1 MPQTNATHSR
11 LLLPVLLTGIFMGIL
26 DVFIVNVA
34 APSIRTDLGA
44 TDSDVQW
51 FVGAY
56 VLVFAVTLITGG
68 RVGDVAGR
76 RRTFKA
82 GLALFSAASAACAL
96 APSPAVLIASRAVQG
111 FGAALLWPQVLSV
124 IQVEFAPDQRPSK
137 LAALGGVQGLAA
149 TVAQIVGG
157 ALIGLDLFGLGW
169 RWVFLVNIPFGV
181 AALLL
186 ADQSIPESRSPS
198 ARRLDLPGVALAT
211 ALLLLVVT
219 PLVEGR
225 ELGWPVWLLG
235 AAVLAAPLAIAF
247 VALERRIAARG
258 GSPLVEF
265 RLFAERAYRLGSAAM
280 FIVYFIVANF
290 LLIAIYL
297 QDGAGLS
304 AIESGLLFTPLA
316 VAYSSA
322 SLLGPRLLARTN
334 GRLPLF
340 GALFAAAGL
349 TASSLVVDGSGGEL
363 HILPLAFAFIVFGT
377 GMGLFIPT
385 SINLV
390 LRQVPTDDAGAA
402 SGMLSTIQQVGNTVG
417 IATVGTVFFAALGT
431 GTPVD
436 YDHAFAIATGLQV
449 LAALCGAALIWRLL
463 SAAPARTDSPPSPG
477 RSTSV
482 RRDGS
487 RIRRA
492 PERVPMPAPSRSR

>member
-1 MPQTNATHSR
+1 MESDTRHSR

-26 DVFIVNVA
+26 DVFIVNVG
-34 APSIRTDLGA
+34 APSIRADLGA
-44 TDSDVQW
+44 SDSDVQW

-82 GLALFSAASAACAL
+82 GLALFTVASAACAA
-96 APSPAVLIASRAVQG
+96 APTPATLIGARAVQG

-149 TVAQIVGG
+149 VVAQIVGG
-157 ALIGLDLFGLGW
+157 SLIALDAFGLGW
-169 RWVFLVNIPFGV
+169 RWVFLVNVPVGI

-186 ADQSIPESRSPS
+186 SNRAIPESRSPS

-225 ELGWPVWLLG
+225 DLGWPVWLL
-235 AAVLAAPLAIAF
+235 AAPALAVPAAIAF
-247 VALERRIAARG
+247 VTLERRVAARG

-265 RLFAERAYRLGSAAM
+265 RLFAERGYRLGSAAM
-280 FIVYFIVANF
+280 FIVYFVVANF

-316 VAYSSA
+316 VAYSTA

-334 GRLPLF
+334 GRLPMI

-349 TASSLVVDGSGGEL
+349 TASGLVVDSSGGEL
-363 HILPLAFAFIVFGT
+363 HALPLGLAFIAFGT

-402 SGMLSTIQQVGNTVG
+402 SGMLSTIQQVGNTIG
-417 IATVGTVFFAALGT
+417 IAAVGTVFFGLLGT

-436 YDHAFAIATGLQV
+436 YDHAFAIASGLQV
-449 LAALCGAALIWRLL
+449 LAALAGAALIWRLI
-463 SAAPARTDSPPSPG
+463 SPAPARMDSPPSPG
-477 RSTSV
+477 RSTSD
-482 RRDGS
+482 RHDGS
-487 RIRRA
+487 RTRRA
-492 PERVPMPAPSRSR
+492 PRPAPAPAPSRSR